1 MVDKEATALEVG
13 FKHEECEVCGYQ
25 KSSIEIPATETNE
38 SEGNNIPSTDGGE
51 HMDGPQTGDNNN
63 TVMWI
68 AVAVLA
74 AGTMTGI
81 AFFVRKKKAE

>member
-1 MVDKEATALEVG
+1 
-13 FKHEECEVCGYQ
+13 
-25 KSSIEIPATETNE
+25 
-38 SEGNNIPSTDGGE
+38 
-51 HMDGPQTGDNNN
+51 MDGPQTGDNNN